1 MATITEDYVSF
12 EIAKLL
18 KEKGF
23 PQDPNICNT
32 AYTLRGK
39 LSNNA
44 KSFAHNFAEFNKCGI
59 KPMTYS
65 MAPTLQMAMKWLR
78 EVHNLCL
85 FVIPATIDKTF
96 RTGYALYPQCDS
108 KWEWCASKNDRSKAT
123 FGFNVNRK
131 YCDSYEEACEAAIK
145 YCLENL
151 INKKRG

>member
-1 MATITEDYVSF
+1 MVTITEDYVSF

-23 PQDPNICNT
+23 DADECEVHYDPLDHTQYEI
-32 AYTLRGK
+32 
-39 LSNNA
+39 
-44 KSFAHNFAEFNKCGI
+44 
-59 KPMTYS
+59 
-65 MAPTLQMAMKWLR
+65 TLQMAMKWLR
-78 EVHNLCL
+78 KVHNLCL

-123 FGFNVNRK
+123 FGFNINKK
-131 YCDSYEEACEAAIK
+131 YCDSHEEACETVIK

-151 INKKRG
+151 I